1 MLFKVNILSSFKKI
15 FPYSLGI
22 FSIIIF
28 WLTDLP
34 QNIEL
39 QIYDNQIKNKSIKNK
54 SADSKTIVVGIME
67 DDIKTYGWPIDDL
80 YLLETIKKLI
90 KLNVSAIGID
100 LYRDIGVG
108 KGAEKLANFAINDER
123 VISIF
128 NVASGIDAIP
138 GIPINRQAFN
148 DIPIDVDNV
157 VRRNLVAVDREKFG
171 LGERYIS
178 FPMRLFEIHQ
188 KLNEKKNFLYQKLK
202 DNKIHKLNKNSGGYR
217 NLDAKGYQVLID
229 YTSNSEIPIFSLD
242 SMLQEKNDPKLFKN
256 KIVIIG
262 AVAPSLKDLFPTP
275 ISRFVD
281 DSKNILTSG
290 AVIHAHRTNQL
301 FLLNEGLSSGLK
313 TINQFSEVL
322 ITIFLGFCSILVIES
337 VKKIQNSFFIV
348 LSILIGFMVI
358 INLSYSNG
366 YWIESVIPVTSLITL
381 SGLAIFRRASL
392 HQEQKK
398 LMMKLLGQSTSK
410 EVANQLWAQK
420 ESIIKDGKFPG
431 KELEVTIIFSDIV
444 GFTTISESIP
454 PDELLSWINAGMD
467 KFVTTIIDNGGMLN
481 KFTGDGFLAVF
492 GAPVSQDQKLNSCLA
507 LDSALK
513 IKGQLNEISSIFK
526 KENLPEMKLRIGIHS
541 GKIVAG
547 SMGCSK
553 RIEYAVLGDTVNIA
567 SRLESLNKEIGE
579 QNCRILVSS
588 ATENLLPKN
597 KYNLNN
603 LGFFALKGKSK
614 KIEIYELN

>member
-1 MLFKVNILSSFKKI
+1 MLFRINILRSLKKI
-15 FPYSLGI
+15 LPYGFGI
-22 FSIIIF
+22 AAIITF

-39 QIYDNQIKNKSIKNK
+39 QIYDNQIKNKLAKNK
-54 SADSKTIVVGIME
+54 LASSKTIVVGITE
-67 DDIKTYGWPIDDL
+67 DDIKSYGWPIDDL
-80 YLLETIKKLI
+80 YLLKTIKKLI

-100 LYRDIGVG
+100 LYRDVGVG
-108 KGAEKLANFAINDER
+108 DGAEKLANFAIQNDKT
-123 VISIF
+123 ISIF
-128 NVASGIDAIP
+128 NVASGINAIP
-138 GIPINRQAFN
+138 GMPSNRQAFN

-157 VRRNLVAVDREKFG
+157 VRRNLVAVDKEKFG
-171 LGERYIS
+171 LPERYTS

-188 KLNEKKNFLYQKLK
+188 KSNKKKNFLYQKFK
-202 DNKIHKLNKNSGGYR
+202 DNSIQKLTPTSGGYR

-229 YTSNSEIPIFSLD
+229 YTSNPEIPIYSFNSI
-242 SMLQEKNDPKLFKN
+242 LQEINNPKFFEN

-262 AVAPSLKDLFPTP
+262 AVAPSLKDQFPTP
-275 ISRFVD
+275 ISRFVKN
-281 DSKNILTSG
+281 SKNILTSG

-301 FLLNEGLSSGLK
+301 FLLNKDLNSGFK

-322 ITIFLGFCSILVIES
+322 ITLILVFSSILVFES

-348 LSILIGFMVI
+348 LSFLIGFIVVI
-358 INLSYSNG
+358 NFAFSNG
-366 YWIESVIPVTSLITL
+366 YWIESVIPVTSLITS
-381 SGLAIFRRASL
+381 SGLAIFRKASL

-410 EVANQLWAQK
+410 EVASQLWEQK

-431 KELEVTIIFSDIV
+431 KELDVTIIFSDIV
-444 GFTTISESIP
+444 GFTTISESMQ
-454 PDELLSWINAGMD
+454 PDQLLSWINIGMD
-467 KFVTTIIDNGGMLN
+467 KFVSTIIDNGGMLN

-492 GAPVSQDQKLNSCLA
+492 GAPVSQDQQLNSCLA
-507 LDSALK
+507 MDSALK
-513 IKGQLNEISSIFK
+513 IKDQLNEISSNFK

-553 RIEYAVLGDTVNIA
+553 RIEYAVLGDTVNVA
-567 SRLESLNKEIGE
+567 SRLESLNKEIGV

-588 ATENLLPKN
+588 TTENLLPKN

-603 LGFFALKGKSK
+603 LGFFILKGKSRE
-614 KIEIYELN
+614 IEIYELN